1 MSTSIVDLDL
11 DDGRSC
17 ALAFDVGN
25 SPFKSAP
32 PPSCFKAKTPPNSVS
47 QPARAEQCGQAS
59 PDHTGKGGG
68 GGGGGRR
75 RVHCRADGGGQEL
88 DREESPGVKTK
99 SSHAANDMAYY
110 IREGRWEGRACG
122 NWVEVMAVGGGRRRR
137 RSNSRCSV
145 AATDTGSPVYDRRSA
160 GAETTLRA
168 HRVVRRHYDVDFLR
182 YYALTV
188 ECDKI
193 QPFPTSCFRHYL
205 KRNLASS

>member
-1 MSTSIVDLDL
+1 M
-11 DDGRSC
+11 
-17 ALAFDVGN
+17 
-25 SPFKSAP
+25 
-32 PPSCFKAKTPPNSVS
+32 
-47 QPARAEQCGQAS
+47 
-59 PDHTGKGGG
+59 
-68 GGGGGRR
+68 
-75 RVHCRADGGGQEL
+75 HCRADGGGQEL

-160 GAETTLRA
+160 GAETTFIICVSLSLFVCSLRA